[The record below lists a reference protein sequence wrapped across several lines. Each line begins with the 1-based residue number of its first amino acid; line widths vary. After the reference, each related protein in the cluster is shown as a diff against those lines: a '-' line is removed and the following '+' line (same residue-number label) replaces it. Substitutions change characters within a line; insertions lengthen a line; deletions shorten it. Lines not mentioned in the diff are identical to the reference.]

1 LDDVLDAS
9 KGGRSD
15 EEHPQHR
22 TTTTFSSI
30 IIVPSSSSESRRRRR
45 VSSSLLQ
52 VYAVCVRAR
61 KILHVKERKV
71 FFSTGDSLEKK
82 RGRFSFSLDYH
93 KKKED

>member
-1 LDDVLDAS
+1 MHPKAVEATRNIPNTERRRHDDD
-9 KGGRSD
+9 GR
-15 EEHPQHR
+15 EG
-22 TTTTFSSI
+22 
-30 IIVPSSSSESRRRRR
+30 RRR

-71 FFSTGDSLEKK
+71 FFSPGDSLEKK